1 MTFRGKTMKNMT
13 RNMNTAG
20 RQSGFT
26 IIELIV
32 VILLLGILTATALP
46 RFIDVT
52 DEAHE
57 AVVDAIRGGVAT
69 GSALFRAQWIAD
81 SGVAGTV
88 VTEFNSMQANA
99 EGYAIGL
106 DANDD
111 TTNEVD
117 STIECYNIYQGLL
130 QEGRPT
136 AWYDSDG
143 DIVGDTVASV
153 LNDSYVQDAIADAG
167 TNVPDVIVKLTAAEE
182 CGFLYIGQYRTA
194 TAIADFDVPLLTLTT
209 TTGAVVRSNL

>member
-1 MTFRGKTMKNMT
+1 MKNMT

-57 AVVDAIRGGVAT
+57 AVVDAIRGGLLT
-69 GSALFRAQWIAD
+69 GSALFRAQWTAD

-88 VTEFNSMQANA
+88 VAEFNSMQANE

-106 DANDD
+106 DAQADG
-111 TTNEVD
+111 TNQVD
-117 STIECYNIYQGLL
+117 STVECYNIYQGLL
-130 QEGRPT
+130 QEGRPVAYYDDDEDIAAFT
-136 AWYDSDG
+136 AAGAITQLYLD
-143 DIVGDTVASV
+143 
-153 LNDSYVQDAIADAG
+153 DAISDAP
-167 TNVPDVIVKLTAAEE
+167 TPPDVIVKLTGAET
-182 CGFLYIGQYRTA
+182 CGFLYVGQYRTA
-194 TAIADFDVPLLTLTT
+194 SAIADFNVPLLELTT
-209 TTGAVVRSNL
+209 TTGAVVRSNM